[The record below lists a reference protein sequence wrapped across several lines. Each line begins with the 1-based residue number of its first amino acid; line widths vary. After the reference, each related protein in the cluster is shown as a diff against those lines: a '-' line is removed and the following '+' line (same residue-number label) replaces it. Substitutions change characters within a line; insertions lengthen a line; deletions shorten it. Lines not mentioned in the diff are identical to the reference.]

1 MCISGVRAVVLPGAI
16 KSSVATPLVN
26 PLSRVSGLR
35 STPAVAAWEPLC
47 LPIKQRETGS
57 EAAFFSAVFRLCIGG
72 RHFRLS
78 RMKARVIIVAV
89 LLSAALL
96 LGLWLGFAIRNFT
109 SGNRPTILNTAT
121 VLQQVQTLA
130 QLVTVKYVMEKVV
143 VYEDVKWF
151 PGGENRVMLVAHG
164 IVKAGVDLQRMK
176 PEDVQVDD
184 AARKVTI
191 RLPVPQITDSYLD
204 DSQTQVVER
213 STGLLR
219 SFDKDLE
226 QLARQIAVDDIR
238 RAARYAGILK
248 DADERARLQVRAFFQ
263 QIGWQVEFVDR

>member
-1 MCISGVRAVVLPGAI
+1 
-16 KSSVATPLVN
+16 
-26 PLSRVSGLR
+26 
-35 STPAVAAWEPLC
+35 
-47 LPIKQRETGS
+47 
-57 EAAFFSAVFRLCIGG
+57 
-72 RHFRLS
+72 
-78 RMKARVIIVAV
+78 
-89 LLSAALL
+89 
-96 LGLWLGFAIRNFT
+96 
-109 SGNRPTILNTAT
+109 
-121 VLQQVQTLA
+121 
-130 QLVTVKYVMEKVV
+130 KYVMEKVV

-263 QIGWQVEFVDR
+263 QIGWQVEFVER